1 MSLRD
6 LLDLVGILKTRVNN
20 YRGELQRNETLTRY
34 VLVDPL
40 LRALGWDT
48 ENPELLVPEMTTQ
61 AGKPDYTLLHN
72 GRKIAFVGVKALGK
86 PEDLLQ
92 QISYCV
98 SEGVR
103 YFIATDGA
111 KWEVYDT
118 QIQKPLPEKRIAHWD
133 INSMDAG
140 EVVRQAFSTM
150 RHAGVGMPPQSIEF
164 KHHKPEGTPLTQ
176 ITPKPHEKLKFT
188 KIVFPDGRSFD
199 LEYWR
204 DLLVAT
210 VEWLSSTDKLKP
222 PVKLP
227 YGSTYIVNT
236 EPKHANGHK
245 FKSIRKVGD
254 LFVETN
260 FNNKDIVK
268 HTKYLLQQH
277 GVDAVNVFLHT

>member
-1 MSLRD
+1 MSLRE
-6 LLDLVGILKTRVNN
+6 LIDLVDMLKSRIKK
-20 YRGELQRNETLTRY
+20 YGGELQKNETLTRY

-40 LRALGWDT
+40 LRALEWDT

-118 QIQKPLPEKRIAHWD
+118 HIQKPLAEKRIAHWD
-133 INSMDAG
+133 IDSMDAG
-140 EVVRQAFSTM
+140 EVVRQAFSIM
-150 RHAGVGMPPQSIEF
+150 RHSGIGMPPQSIEF
-164 KHHKPEGTPLTQ
+164 KQHKPKGTPLTQ
-176 ITPKPHEKLKFT
+176 ITPKPYEILKFT
-188 KIVFPDGRSFD
+188 KIGFPDGKSFD
-199 LEYWR
+199 LKRWK
-204 DLLVAT
+204 DILVAS
-210 VEWLSSTDKLKP
+210 VEWLSSSGRLKP
-222 PVKLP
+222 PVKLR

-236 EPKHANGHK
+236 EPKHANGQP
-245 FKSIRKVGD
+245 FKIIRKVGN

-260 FNNKDIVK
+260 FSNKDVVK
-268 HTKYLLQQH
+268 HTKYLLRQH